1 MPTRCPAPRPPTRP
15 CRVLLFTPLLLL
27 LQAGT
32 GTAARA
38 EAWAVTDSAH
48 PLSLPPGVRLI
59 QLDAGERLEAQLST
73 GLSTEPTQATLALRQ
88 RLQGPAGV
96 RLGQEL
102 AAAQQGLVEAWSV
115 GVQKLPAVVVDR
127 RYVVY
132 GETDVNQALA
142 RIDAYRQRE
151 ERP

>member
-1 MPTRCPAPRPPTRP
+1 MPTRRPAPRQPARL
-15 CRVLLFTPLLLL
+15 RRAHLFTPLLLL

-32 GTAARA
+32 VASARA

-48 PLSLPPGVRLI
+48 PLSAPPGVRLI

-73 GLSTEPTQATLALRQ
+73 GLSTDPTQAAIALQ
-88 RLQGPAGV
+88 SRLQGSDGV
-96 RLGQEL
+96 RWGQEL

-132 GETDVNQALA
+132 GETDVSQALDH
-142 RIDAYRQRE
+142 IDAYRQRE
-151 ERP
+151 GRP

>member
-1 MPTRCPAPRPPTRP
+1 M
-15 CRVLLFTPLLLL
+15 LLL
-27 LQAGT
+27 LQVGT
-32 GTAARA
+32 VAAARA

-59 QLDAGERLEAQLST
+59 QLDAGERLEVQLSA
-73 GLSTEPTQATLALRQ
+73 GLSTDPAQAALALRS

-96 RLGQEL
+96 QLGQEL
-102 AAAQQGLVEAWSV
+102 ATAQQGLVEAWSV
-115 GVQKLPAVVVDR
+115 GVQKVPAVVVDR

-132 GETDVNQALA
+132 GETDVNQALT

-151 ERP
+151 GQP

>member
-1 MPTRCPAPRPPTRP
+1 MAS
-15 CRVLLFTPLLLL
+15 
-27 LQAGT
+27 
-32 GTAARA
+32 ARA

-48 PLSLPPGVRLI
+48 PLSLPPAVRLI

-73 GLSTEPTQATLALRQ
+73 GLSTDPAQAALALQQ
-88 RLQGPAGV
+88 RLQGPDGV
-96 RLGQEL
+96 RWGQEL

-115 GVQKLPAVVVDR
+115 GVQKLPAVVVDH

-142 RIDAYRQRE
+142 RIDEYRQRE
-151 ERP
+151 GRP

>member
-1 MPTRCPAPRPPTRP
+1 MA
-15 CRVLLFTPLLLL
+15 
-27 LQAGT
+27 
-32 GTAARA
+32 AARA

-59 QLDAGERLEAQLST
+59 QLDAGERLEAQLSA
-73 GLSTEPTQATLALRQ
+73 GLSTDPTQAALALRQ

-102 AAAQQGLVEAWSV
+102 SAAQQGLVEAWSV

-132 GETDVNQALA
+132 GETDVGQALA

-151 ERP
+151 GRP